1 MIKTFNLLFTAG
13 TLSALLLS
21 GCSGTEYQGS
31 RSEPSQQEQ
40 KSSVAPPE
48 TNAPAN
54 SKKTAEV
61 QEHTKK
67 GRLPAAIVRAID
79 GDTVKIK
86 LNGRVE
92 TVRMLCVDTPETHHP
107 RLGVQPFGLEAA
119 QFTKK
124 ILYSGRKIEIE
135 PGINMGRDKYG
146 RLLGYIYTDGKM
158 FNETLLEKGLAR
170 VAYIYPPNTKYT
182 GQFYAIQKK
191 AQQKRAGI
199 WSLENYA
206 TDKGFD
212 TNAAETALD
221 KKGTSRAAHQNS
233 KPSVDHSLN
242 RACDIKGN
250 ISSSGT
256 RIYHLPG
263 QHFYNATKP
272 EKMFCTENEAV
283 KAGFRKSQQ

>member
-1 MIKTFNLLFTAG
+1 MIKTFHFLLTAG

-21 GCSGTEYQGS
+21 GCSGTEYKGS
-31 RSEPSQQEQ
+31 RSDSQQEQ
-40 KSSVAPPE
+40 KQSVVPPD
-48 TNAPAN
+48 TNAPAS

-61 QEHTKK
+61 QDQTKK
-67 GRLPAAIVRAID
+67 DRLPASVVSAVD

-86 LNGRVE
+86 LNGKVE

-124 ILYSGRKIEIE
+124 ILYSGRKIELE

-146 RLLGYIYTDGKM
+146 RLLGYIYADGKM

-182 GQFYAIQKK
+182 GQFYAIQRK

-212 TNAAETALD
+212 TNAASTALD
-221 KKGTSRAAHQNS
+221 KKGNSGDAPQNP
-233 KPSVDHSLN
+233 KPQENHSLN

-250 ISSSGT
+250 ISSRGAK
-256 RIYHLPG
+256 IYHMPG
-263 QHFYNATKP
+263 QHFYKATKP